1 MKLPGVTVSSGTPG
15 KTPDGAKDG
24 TAPDCG
30 ASPEAAV
37 SEFSALVREHQSM
50 VFSIALHYLHDRE
63 SAEEVAQDV
72 FLQLYRQKDRLSGP
86 GHVTAWLR
94 RVACHRSI
102 DYARSHRLDPKIGLE
117 ELAEPASEERPGDP
131 MLREKL
137 RKLILS
143 LSEKA
148 RMVMIL
154 RYQEDLDPEE
164 IARELEMP
172 VSTVKSHL
180 QRSLAMLREK
190 FGRALGGSLG

>member
-1 MKLPGVTVSSGTPG
+1 MNAGGT
-15 KTPDGAKDG
+15 
-24 TAPDCG
+24 
-30 ASPEAAV
+30 SQAAESE
-37 SEFSALVREHQSM
+37 SEFAGLIREHQSM
-50 VFSIALHYLHDRE
+50 VFGIALNYLHDRE
-63 SAEEVAQDV
+63 AAEEVAQDV
-72 FLQLYRQKDRLSGP
+72 FLQLYRQRDRLDSP

-94 RVACHRSI
+94 KVACHRSI
-102 DYARSHRLDPKIGLE
+102 DYARSHRLDPRTSIEDVG
-117 ELAEPASEERPGDP
+117 EPASVVSPDDP

-143 LSEKA
+143 LPEKA

-172 VSTVKSHL
+172 VRTVKSHL

-190 FGRALGGSLG
+190 FGRVLGESLG

>member
-1 MKLPGVTVSSGTPG
+1 MKLPSVTVSDKTSGNTTG
-15 KTPDGAKDG
+15 DKLSE
-24 TAPDCG
+24 CG
-30 ASPEAAV
+30 LSHEAAV

-50 VFSIALHYLHDRE
+50 VFSIALHYLHDRA

-72 FLQLYRQKDRLSGP
+72 FLQLYRQKDRLNGP
-86 GHVTAWLR
+86 GHITAWLR

-102 DYARSHRLDPKIGLE
+102 DYARSRHFDPKVGLDE
-117 ELAEPASEERPGDP
+117 IAEPASEVQPGDP

-143 LSEKA
+143 LGEKA

-190 FGRALGGSLG
+190 FGRALGGNLG

>member
-1 MKLPGVTVSSGTPG
+1 MSE
-15 KTPDGAKDG
+15 
-24 TAPDCG
+24 CE
-30 ASPEAAV
+30 ASPGAV
-37 SEFSALVREHQSM
+37 VSDFSALVREHQSM
-50 VFSIALHYLHDRE
+50 VFSIALHYLHDRA

-72 FLQLYRQKDRLSGP
+72 FLQLYRQRDRLDGP
-86 GHVTAWLR
+86 AHVTAWLR

-102 DYARSHRLDPKIGLE
+102 DYARSRHRDPKVSLE
-117 ELAEPASEERPGDP
+117 EMAEPASDVQPGDP

-143 LSEKA
+143 LPDKA

-190 FGRALGGSLG
+190 FGRALGGKLG

>member
-1 MKLPGVTVSSGTPG
+1 MSG
-15 KTPDGAKDG
+15 DG
-24 TAPDCG
+24 T
-30 ASPEAAV
+30 SREAGSE
-37 SEFSALVREHQSM
+37 SEFAALVREHQSM
-50 VFSIALHYLHDRE
+50 VFSIAVHFLHDRE

-72 FLQLYRQKDRLSGP
+72 FLQLYRQRDRLEGP

-94 RVACHRSI
+94 RVACNRSI
-102 DYARSHRLDPKIGLE
+102 DYARSRHPERSISMEEIG
-117 ELAEPASEERPGDP
+117 EPVSATAPDDP

-143 LSEKA
+143 LGEKA

-180 QRSLAMLREK
+180 QRSLAVLREK
-190 FGRALGGSLG
+190 FGRALGEKLG

>member
-1 MKLPGVTVSSGTPG
+1 
-15 KTPDGAKDG
+15 
-24 TAPDCG
+24 
-30 ASPEAAV
+30 
-37 SEFSALVREHQSM
+37 M
-50 VFSIALHYLHDRE
+50 VFSIAMHYLHDRE
-63 SAEEVAQDV
+63 SAEEVAQEV
-72 FLQLYRQKDRLSGP
+72 FLQLYRQLAHLSGP

-102 DYARSHRLDPKIGLE
+102 DYARSRHLDPKVGLE
-117 ELAEPASEERPGDP
+117 EVGEPASEVQPGDP
-131 MLREKL
+131 MLRERL

-143 LSEKA
+143 LPEKA
-148 RMVMIL
+148 RMVVIL

-190 FGRALGGSLG
+190 FGRALGGNLR

>member
-1 MKLPGVTVSSGTPG
+1 MSEAGL
-15 KTPDGAKDG
+15 
-24 TAPDCG
+24 
-30 ASPEAAV
+30 SPEATV

-50 VFSIALHYLHDRE
+50 VFSIALHYLHDRA

-72 FLQLYRQKDRLSGP
+72 FLQLYRQQDRLEGP

-102 DYARSHRLDPKIGLE
+102 DYLRSHRSDPKVSLDE
-117 ELAEPASEERPGDP
+117 MAEPASDAQSGDP

-137 RKLILS
+137 RKLILT
-143 LSEKA
+143 LPEKA
-148 RMVMIL
+148 RMVVIL

-180 QRSLAMLREK
+180 QRSLATLREK
-190 FGRALGGSLG
+190 FARALGGKLG

>member
-1 MKLPGVTVSSGTPG
+1 VKLPGVTVSSGTPG

-143 LSEKA
+143 LSE
-148 RMVMIL
+148 
-154 RYQEDLDPEE
+154 
-164 IARELEMP
+164 
-172 VSTVKSHL
+172 
-180 QRSLAMLREK
+180 
-190 FGRALGGSLG
+190 